1 MTRDARPLIILERFN
16 YDKTRLMDIFW
27 ALQDDYGY
35 IPRHALE
42 ILGEELEMSV
52 IDLEETM
59 SFYHFFKPSALA
71 RNNIYLSDTVIARHA
86 GYADVL
92 EAFEKETGEKF
103 DEASKNGIFCLKTTA
118 CIGLSDQEPA
128 ALINLIPFNNLTPSK
143 VKNIVNGLLKGHL
156 SHELANPT
164 GLAQSSF
171 SYVQKIVETNIK
183 KSGPVFFQ
191 HLDYKQI
198 LEKALDSRQ
207 DIIDIVIDSNLRGRG
222 GAGFPTGTKWKFC
235 RDNEADQRYIVCN
248 ADEGEPGTFKDRAL
262 LSHSPRQVFLGMTI
276 AAIAVAASEG
286 IVYLRAEY
294 RYMLDYLEARLQE
307 LREEG
312 LLGKNILATG
322 LDFDIRIQ
330 LGAGAY
336 VCGEETALLES
347 LEGKRGTPRLKPP
360 FPVEA
365 GYLGKPTVINNVESF
380 AAVSRIIENGA
391 DWFKSLGT
399 KQSAGTRL
407 LSISG
412 DCAQAGIY
420 EVEWG
425 VSLNDVLTMAEAKDA
440 YAAQVSGPSGQLVN
454 VAAEAERKICFE
466 DLNCG
471 GSFMIFNK
479 DRDLLEIINHFSKFF
494 VSESCGICV
503 PCRAGNV
510 ELSQKLSL
518 FVNERGSE
526 KDMQDMR
533 LWSKI
538 ISQNSRCGLGI
549 ASPNSII
556 NSLDKFPHI
565 YQEKIKKTDD
575 VLLPSFDLDI
585 ATADYDKIVERQK
598 A

>member
-52 IDLEETM
+52 VDLEETM
-59 SFYHFFKPSALA
+59 SFYHFFKSSALA
-71 RNNIYLSDTVIARHA
+71 RNSIYLSDTVIARQA
-86 GYADVL
+86 GYFDVL
-92 EAFEKETGEKF
+92 EAFENETGEKF
-103 DEASKNGIFCLKTTA
+103 GEASKNGIFCLKTTA

-128 ALINLIPFNNLTPSK
+128 ALINLVPFNNLTPIR
-143 VKNIVNGLLKGHL
+143 VKEIVNGLLKGHL

-164 GLAQSSF
+164 GLAKSSF
-171 SYVQKIVETNIK
+171 SYVQRIIRTNIM

-191 HLDYKQI
+191 HLDFEPI
-198 LEKALDSRQ
+198 LQKAIDSSQ

-222 GAGFPTGTKWKFC
+222 GAGFPTGIKWKFC

-248 ADEGEPGTFKDRAL
+248 ADEGEPGTFKDRVL
-262 LSHSPRQVFLGMTI
+262 LSHSPKQVFLGMII
-276 AAIAVAASEG
+276 AGIAVGATKG
-286 IVYLRAEY
+286 IIYLRAEY
-294 RYMLDYLEARLQE
+294 RYMCDYLEARLQE
-307 LREEG
+307 LREER
-312 LLGKNILATG
+312 LLGKSILNSDF
-322 LDFDIRIQ
+322 DFDIRIQ

-336 VCGEETALLES
+336 VCGEESALLES

-380 AAVSRIIENGA
+380 AAVSRIIEKGA
-391 DWFKSLGT
+391 EWFKSLGT
-399 KQSAGTRL
+399 AQSSGTRL
-407 LSISG
+407 LSVSG
-412 DCAQAGIY
+412 DCGRPGIY
-420 EVEWG
+420 EIEWG
-425 VSLNDVLTMAEAKDA
+425 VTLSDVLNMVGAKDA
-440 YAAQVSGPSGQLVN
+440 YAAQVSGPSGQLVD
-454 VAAEAERKICFE
+454 VVAEAERKICFE

-510 ELSQKLSL
+510 ELSQKLGF
-518 FVNERGSE
+518 FVAGQGSE

-533 LWSKI
+533 LWSNI

-556 NSLDKFPHI
+556 NSLDKFSNI
-565 YQEKIKKTDD
+565 YKDKIGKADG
-575 VLLPSFDLDI
+575 VLLPSFRLDS
-585 ATADYDKIVERQK
+585 ATADYDRIVERQK